1 MNRKHTTTWLLFQ
14 GHRGLQQQFHG
25 GFRHNERQGLTAPRP
40 DWTAF
45 FPMYED
51 IAGEEKQETSLV
63 SKTIRDNFSITT
75 LKHLANRNVQCHP
88 RSLLRRMIA
97 GEKSSPG
104 RRRKRDLPTK
114 ETLELLSFPWF
125 IVEHK
130 RSGYMPEDQRHI
142 QAANAGACAIMMHE
156 SLSTIVSKGAAERT
170 HSARRHHDYHRSG
183 GLGLDRLFQPPRG
196 GLSQK
201 IRE

>member
-1 MNRKHTTTWLLFQ
+1 
-14 GHRGLQQQFHG
+14 
-25 GFRHNERQGLTAPRP
+25 
-40 DWTAF
+40 
-45 FPMYED
+45 MYED
-51 IAGEEKQETSLV
+51 IAGEEKQETSLT

-104 RRRKRDLPTK
+104 RRRKRDIPTK

-156 SLSTIVSKGAAERT
+156 SLSTIVSKGPQNEHIPPVVTMTTIGPEVWVWIAYSNPPEEGSRKKYVSNPT
-170 HSARRHHDYHRSG
+170 VF
-183 GLGLDRLFQPPRG
+183 LPWVPPRFWRTSG
-196 GLSQK
+196 
-201 IRE
+201 